1 MKTKEI
7 ERYEAGDIA
16 KITKALSKMF
26 KQTNNCSENQA
37 VELEYCATVDIA
49 NICLVEAKTEKAK
62 RVLSIF
68 IDIDNI
74 PKQLSL
80 DYIVRFIDVNKK
92 YTSKYSTD
100 YVLQILDVLKHT
112 CDHIKVSLK
121 EDFPSV
127 IETNDFKFTLAPRI
141 ERD

>member
-7 ERYEAGDIA
+7 KRYEAGDIA

-26 KQTNNCSENQA
+26 KQTNNCSKEQA
-37 VELEYCATVDIA
+37 IKLEYCATIDIA
-49 NICLVEAKTEKAK
+49 YICMIEAKTEKAK

-74 PKQLSL
+74 PKQFSL
-80 DYIVRFIDVNKK
+80 DYIVRSADVNKK

-100 YVLQILDVLKHT
+100 YVLQILNVLKHT